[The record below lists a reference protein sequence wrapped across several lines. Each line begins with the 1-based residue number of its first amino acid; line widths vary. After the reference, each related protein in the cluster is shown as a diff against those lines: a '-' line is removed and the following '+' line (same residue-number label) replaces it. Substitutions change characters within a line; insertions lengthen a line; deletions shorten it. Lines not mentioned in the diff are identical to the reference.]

1 MANCTKAEREQIA
14 KFDNFYQLSTYDVL
28 RRIESH
34 TCGCCYGGNSWTT
47 KKQAGLMVQ
56 KLELSP
62 RSSLI
67 DVGAGAGWPG
77 LYLSSISG
85 CSLTLVD
92 LPETGLKLAADRSIQ
107 DKISERVITLI
118 ADAAELPFEDQ
129 SFDAVSHSDLLCC
142 LFSKKKVL
150 TECRRI
156 IHEQGKMVF
165 SVIYITPGLDK
176 IDYERAVLNS
186 PNFIQTDG
194 EYETMLR
201 DCGWHI
207 DDQIDLSKEYQETC
221 RLQIEAD
228 DLHQQELIKL
238 LSEKQALD
246 RMSNWKSK
254 LEVIKEGL
262 VKRDLFVCSP
272 NKL

>member
-1 MANCTKAEREQIA
+1 MANCTETEREQIA
-14 KFDNFYQLSTYDVL
+14 KFDNFYQLSTHDVL
-28 RRIESH
+28 RRIERH

-47 KKQAGLMVQ
+47 KKQAGFMGQ
-56 KLELSP
+56 KLGLSP

-67 DVGAGAGWPG
+67 DIGAGAGWPG

-92 LPETGLKLAADRSIQ
+92 LPETGLKIATDRSIQ
-107 DKISERVITLI
+107 DKISERVTTLV
-118 ADAAELPFEDQ
+118 ADAAELPFEDK

-142 LFSKKKVL
+142 LFSKQKVL

-156 IHEQGKMVF
+156 IRKQGKMAF
-165 SVIYITPGLDK
+165 TVIYITPGLDK
-176 IDYERAVLNS
+176 LAHERAVKNS
-186 PNFIQTDG
+186 PDFIQTDA
-194 EYETMLR
+194 EYETMLKA
-201 DCGWHI
+201 CGWHI
-207 DDQIDLSKEYQETC
+207 DEQIDLSKDYHETC

-228 DLHQQELIKL
+228 DLHEEELIRL
-238 LSEKQALD
+238 IGEKQALD

-254 LEVIKEGL
+254 LKVIEEGL

-272 NKL
+272 NTL

>member
-1 MANCTKAEREQIA
+1 MASCTKAELEQIA
-14 KFDNFYQLSTYDVL
+14 KFDNFYQLSTHEVL

-47 KKQAGLMVQ
+47 KKQADLLAQ

-67 DVGAGAGWPG
+67 DIGAGAGWPG
-77 LYLSSISG
+77 LYLSSMSG

-107 DKISERVITLI
+107 DRISERVKTLV

-142 LFSKKKVL
+142 LFSKEKVL

-156 IHEQGKMVF
+156 IRQQGKMAF
-165 SVIYITPGLDK
+165 TVIYIAPDLDK
-176 IDYERAVLNS
+176 PAHERAVKNS
-186 PNFIQTDG
+186 PDFIQTDA
-194 EYETMLR
+194 EYETMLKA
-201 DCGWHI
+201 CGWHI
-207 DDQIDLSKEYQETC
+207 DEQIDLSKDYQETC
-221 RLQIEAD
+221 LLQIEAD
-228 DLHQQELIKL
+228 DLYQEELIKL
-238 LSEKQALD
+238 VGRKQALD

-254 LEVIKEGL
+254 LEVIEEGL

>member
-1 MANCTKAEREQIA
+1 LANYTKAEREQIA
-14 KFDNFYQLSTYDVL
+14 KFNNFYQLSTHDVL
-28 RRIESH
+28 RRIEKY
-34 TCGCCYGGNSWTT
+34 TCGCCYGGSSWTT
-47 KKQAGLMVQ
+47 EKQASFMGQ
-56 KLELSP
+56 KLGLSP

-67 DVGAGAGWPG
+67 DIGAGAGWPG

-107 DKISERVITLI
+107 DKISERVTTII

-129 SFDAVSHSDLLCC
+129 SFDALSHSDLLCC
-142 LFSKKKVL
+142 LFSKEKVL
-150 TECRRI
+150 IECRRI
-156 IHEQGKMVF
+156 IREQGKMVF

-186 PNFIQTDG
+186 PDFIQTDG

-201 DCGWHI
+201 ECGWHI
-207 DDQIDLSKEYQETC
+207 DEQIDLSKEYQETC

-238 LSEKQALD
+238 LGEKQALE
-246 RMSNWKSK
+246 RMTNWKSK

>member
-14 KFDNFYQLSTYDVL
+14 KFNNFYQLSTHDVL
-28 RRIESH
+28 RRIEKY

-47 KKQAGLMVQ
+47 EKQVILMGQ
-56 KLELSP
+56 KLGLSP

-67 DVGAGAGWPG
+67 DIGAGAGWPG
-77 LYLSSISG
+77 LYLSSIRG

-92 LPETGLKLAADRSIQ
+92 LPETGLKLAANRSIQ
-107 DKISERVITLI
+107 DKISERVTTII
-118 ADAAELPFEDQ
+118 ADAAELPFGDQ

-150 TECRRI
+150 TECRRVI
-156 IHEQGKMVF
+156 RQQGKMAF
-165 SVIYITPGLDK
+165 TVIYITPGLDK
-176 IDYERAVLNS
+176 PAHERAVLNS
-186 PNFIQTDG
+186 PDFIQADTR
-194 EYETMLR
+194 YETMLR
-201 DCGWHI
+201 ECGWHI
-207 DDQIDLSKEYQETC
+207 DDQIELSKEYQETC

-238 LSEKQALD
+238 LGEKQALD

-272 NKL
+272 NTL

>member
-1 MANCTKAEREQIA
+1 MANCSKAERAQIA
-14 KFDNFYQLSTYDVL
+14 KFDNFYQLSIHDVL
-28 RRIESH
+28 RRIERY

-47 KKQAGLMVQ
+47 EKQASFMGQ
-56 KLELSP
+56 KLGLSP
-62 RSSLI
+62 LSSLI
-67 DVGAGAGWPG
+67 DIGAGAGWPG

-107 DKISERVITLI
+107 DKISERVTTIV

-129 SFDAVSHSDLLCC
+129 SFDALSHSDLLCC
-142 LFSKKKVL
+142 LFSKEKVL
-150 TECRRI
+150 IECRRI
-156 IHEQGKMVF
+156 IREQGKMVF
-165 SVIYITPGLDK
+165 SVIYIIPGLDK

-186 PNFIQTDG
+186 PDFIRADA

-201 DCGWHI
+201 ECGWHI
-207 DDQIDLSKEYQETC
+207 DERIDLSKEYQETC

-228 DLHQQELIKL
+228 DLHREELIKL
-238 LSEKQALD
+238 VGERQALD
-246 RMSNWKSK
+246 RMFNWKSK
-254 LEVIKEGL
+254 LEVIEEGL

-272 NKL
+272 NAL

>member
-1 MANCTKAEREQIA
+1 MASCTKAELEQIA
-14 KFDNFYQLSTYDVL
+14 KFENFYRLSQHEVL
-28 RRIESH
+28 KQIESH

-47 KKQAGLMVQ
+47 KKQADVMAQ

-67 DVGAGAGWPG
+67 DIGAGAGWPG
-77 LYLSSISG
+77 LYLSSMSG
-85 CSLTLVD
+85 CYLTLVD

-107 DKISERVITLI
+107 DRISERVKTLV

-142 LFSKKKVL
+142 LVSKEKVL

-156 IHEQGKMVF
+156 IRQQGKMAF
-165 SVIYITPGLDK
+165 TVIYIAPELDNLAH
-176 IDYERAVLNS
+176 ERAVKNS
-186 PNFIQTDG
+186 PDFIQTDAD
-194 EYETMLR
+194 YETMLKA
-201 DCGWHI
+201 CGWHI
-207 DDQIDLSKEYQETC
+207 DEQIDLSKDYQETC

-228 DLHQQELIKL
+228 DLYQEELIRL
-238 LSEKQALD
+238 IGEKQALG

-254 LEVIKEGL
+254 LEVIEEGL

-272 NKL
+272 NTL

>member
-1 MANCTKAEREQIA
+1 LANCTKAEREQIA
-14 KFDNFYQLSTYDVL
+14 KFDNFYQLSTHDVL
-28 RRIESH
+28 RRIEKY

-47 KKQAGLMVQ
+47 EKQASFMGQ
-56 KLELSP
+56 KLGLSP

-67 DVGAGAGWPG
+67 DIGAGAGWPG

-107 DKISERVITLI
+107 DKISERVTTII

-129 SFDAVSHSDLLCC
+129 SFDALSHSDLLCC
-142 LFSKKKVL
+142 LFSKEKVL
-150 TECRRI
+150 IECRRI
-156 IHEQGKMVF
+156 IREQGKMVF

-186 PNFIQTDG
+186 PDFIQTDA
-194 EYETMLR
+194 EYETMLKA
-201 DCGWHI
+201 CGWHI
-207 DDQIDLSKEYQETC
+207 DEQIDLSKDYQETC
-221 RLQIEAD
+221 LLQIEAD
-228 DLHQQELIKL
+228 DLYQEELIKL
-238 LSEKQALD
+238 VGRKQALD

-254 LEVIKEGL
+254 LEVIEEGL

-272 NKL
+272 NTL

>member
-1 MANCTKAEREQIA
+1 MASCTKAELEQIA
-14 KFDNFYQLSTYDVL
+14 KFDNFYQLSKHEVL

-47 KKQAGLMVQ
+47 KKQADVMAE

-67 DVGAGAGWPG
+67 DIGAGAGWPG
-77 LYLSSISG
+77 LYLSSMSG

-107 DKISERVITLI
+107 DRISERVTTL
-118 ADAAELPFEDQ
+118 AANATELPFKDQ
-129 SFDAVSHSDLLCC
+129 SFDAISHSDLLCC
-142 LFSKKKVL
+142 LFSKEKVL

-156 IHEQGKMVF
+156 IRKQGKMAF
-165 SVIYITPGLDK
+165 TVIYIAPELDK
-176 IDYERAVLNS
+176 LAHERAVKNS
-186 PNFIQTDG
+186 PDFIQTDA
-194 EYETMLR
+194 EYETMLKA
-201 DCGWHI
+201 CGWHI
-207 DDQIDLSKEYQETC
+207 DEQIDLSKDYQKTC

-228 DLHQQELIKL
+228 DLYQEELIKL
-238 LSEKQALD
+238 IGEKQALD

-254 LEVIKEGL
+254 LEVIEEGL

-272 NKL
+272 NTF

>member
-14 KFDNFYQLSTYDVL
+14 KFDNFYQLSTHDVL
-28 RRIESH
+28 RRIERH

-47 KKQAGLMVQ
+47 EKQASFMGQ
-56 KLELSP
+56 KLGLSP
-62 RSSLI
+62 QSSLI
-67 DVGAGAGWPG
+67 DIGAGAGWPG

-107 DKISERVITLI
+107 DKISERVTTIV

-129 SFDAVSHSDLLCC
+129 SFDALSHSDLLCC
-142 LFSKKKVL
+142 LFSKEKVL

-156 IHEQGKMVF
+156 IREQGKMVF

-176 IDYERAVLNS
+176 IDHERAVLNS
-186 PNFIQTDG
+186 PDFIQADA

-201 DCGWHI
+201 ECGWHI
-207 DDQIDLSKEYQETC
+207 DEQIDLSKDYQETC

-228 DLHQQELIKL
+228 DLHQEELIKL
-238 LSEKQALD
+238 LGEKQALD
-246 RMSNWKSK
+246 RMCNWRSK
-254 LEVIKEGL
+254 LEVIESGL
-262 VKRDLFVCSP
+262 AKRELFVCFP
-272 NKL
+272 NNS

>member
-156 IHEQGKMVF
+156 IREQGKMVF

-186 PNFIQTDG
+186 PDFIQTDG

-201 DCGWHI
+201 ECGWHI
-207 DDQIDLSKEYQETC
+207 EEQIDLSEDYQETC

-228 DLHQQELIKL
+228 DLHREELIKL
-238 LSEKQALD
+238 VGEKQALD

-272 NKL
+272 STL

>member
-1 MANCTKAEREQIA
+1 MASCTKAELGQIA
-14 KFDNFYQLSTYDVL
+14 KFENFYRLSQHEVL
-28 RRIESH
+28 KQIESH

-47 KKQAGLMVQ
+47 KKQADVMAQ

-67 DVGAGAGWPG
+67 DIGAGAGWPG
-77 LYLSSISG
+77 LYLSSMSG
-85 CSLTLVD
+85 CSLALVD

-107 DKISERVITLI
+107 DRISERVKTLV
-118 ADAAELPFEDQ
+118 ADAAELPFEGQ

-142 LFSKKKVL
+142 LVSKEKVL

-156 IHEQGKMVF
+156 IRQQGKMAF
-165 SVIYITPGLDK
+165 TVIYIAPELDNLAH
-176 IDYERAVLNS
+176 ERAVKNS
-186 PNFIQTDG
+186 PDFIQTDAD
-194 EYETMLR
+194 YETMLKA
-201 DCGWHI
+201 CGWHI
-207 DDQIDLSKEYQETC
+207 DEQIDLSKDYQETC

-228 DLHQQELIKL
+228 DLYQEELIRL
-238 LSEKQALD
+238 IGEKQALG

-254 LEVIKEGL
+254 LEVIEEGL

-272 NKL
+272 NTL

>member
-1 MANCTKAEREQIA
+1 M
-14 KFDNFYQLSTYDVL
+14 
-28 RRIESH
+28 
-34 TCGCCYGGNSWTT
+34 G
-47 KKQAGLMVQ
+47 Q
-56 KLELSP
+56 KLGLSP

-67 DVGAGAGWPG
+67 DIGAGAGWPG

-107 DKISERVITLI
+107 DKISERVTTIV

-129 SFDAVSHSDLLCC
+129 SFDALSHSDLLCC
-142 LFSKKKVL
+142 LFSKEKVL
-150 TECRRI
+150 VECRRI
-156 IHEQGKMVF
+156 IREQGKMVF

-186 PNFIQTDG
+186 PDFIRADA

-201 DCGWHI
+201 ECGWHI
-207 DDQIDLSKEYQETC
+207 DERIDLSKEYQETC

-228 DLHQQELIKL
+228 DLHREELIKL
-238 LSEKQALD
+238 VGERQALD
-246 RMSNWKSK
+246 RMFNWKSK
-254 LEVIKEGL
+254 LEVIEEGL

-272 NKL
+272 NAL

>member
-1 MANCTKAEREQIA
+1 MANCTKAEHEQIA
-14 KFDNFYQLSTYDVL
+14 KFDNFYQLSTHEVL
-28 RRIESH
+28 RRIESY

-47 KKQAGLMVQ
+47 KKQARVMDQ
-56 KLELSP
+56 KLGLSP

-67 DVGAGAGWPG
+67 DIGAGAGWPG

-92 LPETGLKLAADRSIQ
+92 LPETGLKLAVDRSIR
-107 DKISERVITLI
+107 DRISERVTTLV
-118 ADAAELPFEDQ
+118 ANAAELPLKDQ

-142 LFSKKKVL
+142 LFSKEKVL

-156 IHEQGKMVF
+156 IRKQGKMAFTVM
-165 SVIYITPGLDK
+165 YITPGLDK
-176 IDYERAVLNS
+176 LAHARAVKNS
-186 PNFIQTDG
+186 PDFIQTDAG
-194 EYETMLR
+194 YTTMLKA
-201 DCGWHI
+201 CGWHI
-207 DDQIDLSKEYQETC
+207 DEQIDLSKDYQETC

-228 DLHQQELIKL
+228 DFYQEELIKL
-238 LSEKQALD
+238 VGKKQALD

-254 LEVIKEGL
+254 LKVIDEGL

-272 NKL
+272 NTF

>member
-1 MANCTKAEREQIA
+1 MANCTKTEREQIA
-14 KFDNFYQLSTYDVL
+14 KFDNFYQLSMHDVL
-28 RRIESH
+28 RRIERH

-47 KKQAGLMVQ
+47 KKQAGFMGN
-56 KLELSP
+56 KLGLSP

-67 DVGAGAGWPG
+67 DIGAGAGWPG

-92 LPETGLKLAADRSIQ
+92 LPETGLKIATDRSIQ
-107 DKISERVITLI
+107 DKISERVTTLV
-118 ADAAELPFEDQ
+118 ANAAEVPFEDH

-142 LFSKKKVL
+142 LFAKKKVL

-156 IHEQGKMVF
+156 IRQQGKMAF
-165 SVIYITPGLDK
+165 TVIYITSGLGKLDH
-176 IDYERAVLNS
+176 ERAVKNS
-186 PNFIQTDG
+186 PDFIQTDA
-194 EYETMLR
+194 EYETMLQE
-201 DCGWHI
+201 CGWHI
-207 DDQIDLSKEYQETC
+207 DEQVDLSKDYHETC

-228 DLHQQELIKL
+228 NLYYKELIEL
-238 LSEKQALD
+238 LGEKQALD
-246 RMSNWKSK
+246 RMSNWKCK
-254 LEVIKEGL
+254 LEVIGEGL

>member
-1 MANCTKAEREQIA
+1 MASCTKAEREQIV
-14 KFDNFYQLSTYDVL
+14 KFDNFYQLSTHDVL
-28 RRIESH
+28 RRIEKH

-47 KKQAGLMVQ
+47 EKQASLIGQ
-56 KLELSP
+56 KLGLST

-67 DVGAGAGWPG
+67 DIGAGAGWPG

-92 LPETGLKLAADRSIQ
+92 LPETGLKLAKDRSIQ
-107 DKISERVITLI
+107 DKISERVTTIV
-118 ADAAELPFEDQ
+118 ADAAELPFADQ
-129 SFDAVSHSDLLCC
+129 SFDALSHSDLLCC
-142 LFSKKKVL
+142 LFAKEKVL

-156 IHEQGKMVF
+156 IREQGKMAF
-165 SVIYITPGLDK
+165 TVISITPGLDK

-186 PNFIQTDG
+186 PDFIQADA

-201 DCGWHI
+201 KCGWHI
-207 DDQIDLSKEYQETC
+207 DEQIDLSKEYQETC

-228 DLHQQELIKL
+228 DLHREELIKL
-238 LSEKQALD
+238 LGEKQALE

-254 LEVIKEGL
+254 LEVIEERL
-262 VKRDLFVCSP
+262 VKRNLFVCFP
-272 NKL
+272 NAL

>member
-1 MANCTKAEREQIA
+1 M
-14 KFDNFYQLSTYDVL
+14 
-28 RRIESH
+28 
-34 TCGCCYGGNSWTT
+34 G
-47 KKQAGLMVQ
+47 Q
-56 KLELSP
+56 KLGLSP

-67 DVGAGAGWPG
+67 DIGAGAGWPG

-107 DKISERVITLI
+107 DSISERVKTLV

-142 LFSKKKVL
+142 LFSKEKVL

-156 IHEQGKMVF
+156 IRQQGKMAF
-165 SVIYITPGLDK
+165 TVIYIAPELDNLAH
-176 IDYERAVLNS
+176 ERAVKNS
-186 PNFIQTDG
+186 PDFIQTDA
-194 EYETMLR
+194 EYETMLKA
-201 DCGWHI
+201 CGWHI
-207 DDQIDLSKEYQETC
+207 DEQIDLSKDYQETC

-228 DLHQQELIKL
+228 DLYQEELIRL
-238 LSEKQALD
+238 IGEKQASD

-254 LEVIKEGL
+254 LEVIEEGL

-272 NKL
+272 NIL

>member
-1 MANCTKAEREQIA
+1 MASCTKAELEQIA
-14 KFDNFYQLSTYDVL
+14 KFDNFYQLSTHEVI
-28 RRIESH
+28 RRIEGH

-47 KKQAGLMVQ
+47 KKQAEVIAQ
-56 KLELSP
+56 KLGLSP

-67 DVGAGAGWPG
+67 DIGAGAGWPG
-77 LYLSSISG
+77 LYLSSMSG

-107 DKISERVITLI
+107 DRISERVTTLV

-142 LFSKKKVL
+142 LFSKEKVL

-156 IHEQGKMVF
+156 IRQQGKMVF
-165 SVIYITPGLDK
+165 TVIYIAPGLD
-176 IDYERAVLNS
+176 DLAHERAVKNS
-186 PNFIQTDG
+186 PDFIQTDA
-194 EYETMLR
+194 EYETMLKA
-201 DCGWHI
+201 CGWHI
-207 DDQIDLSKEYQETC
+207 NEQIDLSIDYQETC

-228 DLHQQELIKL
+228 DLYQEELIRL
-238 LSEKQALD
+238 IGEKQSLD

-254 LEVIKEGL
+254 LEVIEEGL

-272 NKL
+272 NAL

>member
-1 MANCTKAEREQIA
+1 MASCTKAELEQIA
-14 KFDNFYQLSTYDVL
+14 KFDNFYQLSTHEVL

-47 KKQAGLMVQ
+47 KKQADVIAQ

-67 DVGAGAGWPG
+67 DIGAGAGWPG
-77 LYLSSISG
+77 LYLSSMSG
-85 CSLTLVD
+85 CSSTLVD

-107 DKISERVITLI
+107 DRISERVKTLV

-142 LFSKKKVL
+142 LVSKEKVL

-156 IHEQGKMVF
+156 IRQQGKMAF
-165 SVIYITPGLDK
+165 TVIYIAPELDNLAH
-176 IDYERAVLNS
+176 ERAVKNS
-186 PNFIQTDG
+186 PDFIQTDA
-194 EYETMLR
+194 EYETMLKA
-201 DCGWHI
+201 CGWHI
-207 DDQIDLSKEYQETC
+207 DEQIDLSKDYQETC

-228 DLHQQELIKL
+228 DLYQEELIRL
-238 LSEKQALD
+238 IGEKQALD

-254 LEVIKEGL
+254 LEVIEEGL

-272 NKL
+272 NIL

>member
-1 MANCTKAEREQIA
+1 LANCTKAEREQIA

-186 PNFIQTDG
+186 PDFIQTDG

-201 DCGWHI
+201 ECGWHI
-207 DDQIDLSKEYQETC
+207 EEQIDLSEDYQETC

-228 DLHQQELIKL
+228 DLHREELIKL
-238 LSEKQALD
+238 VGEKQALD

-254 LEVIKEGL
+254 LEVIEEGL

-272 NKL
+272 NTL

>member
-14 KFDNFYQLSTYDVL
+14 KFNNFYQLSTHDVL
-28 RRIESH
+28 RRIEKY

-47 KKQAGLMVQ
+47 EKQVILMGQ
-56 KLELSP
+56 KLGLSP

-67 DVGAGAGWPG
+67 DIGAGAGWPG

-92 LPETGLKLAADRSIQ
+92 LPETGLKLAANRSIQ
-107 DKISERVITLI
+107 DKISERVTTII
-118 ADAAELPFEDQ
+118 VDAAELPFEDQ
-129 SFDAVSHSDLLCC
+129 SFDALSHSDLLCC
-142 LFSKKKVL
+142 LFSKEKVL
-150 TECRRI
+150 IECRRI
-156 IHEQGKMVF
+156 IREQGKMVF

-201 DCGWHI
+201 ECGWHI
-207 DDQIDLSKEYQETC
+207 EEQIDLSEDYQETC

-228 DLHQQELIKL
+228 DLHREELIKL
-238 LSEKQALD
+238 VGEKQALD

-254 LEVIKEGL
+254 LEVIEEGL

-272 NKL
+272 NTL